1 MKCPN
6 CGEEMA
12 DGVLYCENCGED
24 IHIVPDFEPEVEQ
37 YIQQTINDIKD
48 ELEEGG
54 SAEGAQEEPKDW
66 KHFGKKRLWPLP
78 VLLAVLIL
86 SAAVGMGAWVYLYNS
101 EIHQVNRA
109 VQCVAQEQYDQAI
122 SHYNR
127 ALELD
132 ADNVDLMFSLAEVY
146 LLKNNKVEYEYVLRE
161 IAKSGNA
168 SEEQL
173 DAAYGRL
180 IAIYRDRQDY
190 KTINELLLGSNNEK
204 LISAYQSYIA
214 NPPEFSIVEGYY
226 TTIQPLKLSAAGT
239 GSIYYTL
246 DGSDP
251 DPSGTQYTMP
261 ILLEEGDYV
270 VKAMFV
276 NEFGIES
283 DIVRKEYHIDN
294 NEVPAPEV
302 NEVSGDYSVPTY
314 IEVQDYSEGEEIYFT
329 MDGSE
334 PTNSSHPYTEPVP
347 MPLGRSVF
355 KFVRVEDG
363 IMSEVTER
371 TYNFVLDTLFLP
383 EQAVNAVVEYA
394 LSTGKI
400 YDADGHF
407 DDTGAMYIY
416 EFLYVVTIDS
426 SGDFYVIAEVQR
438 EADGAQARTGNFYAV
453 NAYDGT
459 LFKLQ
464 QDEAGRLVLT
474 AIDANQDTPQGE

>member
-261 ILLEEGDYV
+261 IL
-270 VKAMFV
+270 KA
-276 NEFGIES
+276 IL
-283 DIVRKEYHIDN
+283 
-294 NEVPAPEV
+294 
-302 NEVSGDYSVPTY
+302 
-314 IEVQDYSEGEEIYFT
+314 SERNTTLTT
-329 MDGSE
+329 M
-334 PTNSSHPYTEPVP
+334 
-347 MPLGRSVF
+347 RS
-355 KFVRVEDG
+355 RPRRS
-363 IMSEVTER
+363 MR
-371 TYNFVLDTLFLP
+371 
-383 EQAVNAVVEYA
+383 
-394 LSTGKI
+394 
-400 YDADGHF
+400 
-407 DDTGAMYIY
+407 
-416 EFLYVVTIDS
+416 
-426 SGDFYVIAEVQR
+426 
-438 EADGAQARTGNFYAV
+438 
-453 NAYDGT
+453 
-459 LFKLQ
+459 
-464 QDEAGRLVLT
+464 
-474 AIDANQDTPQGE
+474 

>member
-1 MKCPN
+1 M
-6 CGEEMA
+6 
-12 DGVLYCENCGED
+12 
-24 IHIVPDFEPEVEQ
+24 
-37 YIQQTINDIKD
+37 
-48 ELEEGG
+48 
-54 SAEGAQEEPKDW
+54 
-66 KHFGKKRLWPLP
+66 
-78 VLLAVLIL
+78 
-86 SAAVGMGAWVYLYNS
+86 
-101 EIHQVNRA
+101 
-109 VQCVAQEQYDQAI
+109 
-122 SHYNR
+122 
-127 ALELD
+127 
-132 ADNVDLMFSLAEVY
+132 
-146 LLKNNKVEYEYVLRE
+146 
-161 IAKSGNA
+161 
-168 SEEQL
+168 
-173 DAAYGRL
+173 
-180 IAIYRDRQDY
+180 
-190 KTINELLLGSNNEK
+190 
-204 LISAYQSYIA
+204 
-214 NPPEFSIVEGYY
+214 
-226 TTIQPLKLSAAGT
+226 
-239 GSIYYTL
+239 
-246 DGSDP
+246 
-251 DPSGTQYTMP
+251 
-261 ILLEEGDYV
+261 
-270 VKAMFV
+270 
-276 NEFGIES
+276 
-283 DIVRKEYHIDN
+283 
-294 NEVPAPEV
+294 
-302 NEVSGDYSVPTY
+302 SGDYSVPTY

-371 TYNFVLDTLFLP
+371 TYHFVLDTLFLP